1 MPLVDIQ
8 NISRSYGHVQAL
20 RNVTLSLEPGTIG
33 LVGNNG
39 AGKSTL
45 LKVLLGLLAP
55 DAGGGT
61 ILGCDIR
68 HATSALRGRVGYMPE
83 AAATVPVLKGV
94 EFVTLSGDLY
104 GMPHRDARRRAH
116 EVLNYVGLGELRYRR
131 LEEYSTGNVQR
142 LKLAAALVHD
152 PQLLLLD
159 EPTNG
164 LDPEGRLAMLQLID
178 DLITETGK
186 SVILCTHLL
195 PDVERLC
202 QQIVVLH
209 KGTVIRSGTMA
220 SLRAAVSNRYEL
232 TWQGAGAE
240 FLDGLRA
247 AGVDVSVNSH
257 AQKAMVVVPPDWST
271 TRFFALA
278 QAGDCV
284 LVELKPDVEDLERL
298 FFRVT
303 EQESSTES
311 APSDVARND
320 SCNGAGEAAAGETG
334 IGETGIGETAAVVE
348 EASGG
353 N

>member
-1 MPLVDIQ
+1 MHLVDIH
-8 NISRSYGHVQAL
+8 NVSRSYGQVRAL
-20 RNVTLSLEPGTIG
+20 RDVSFALEAGIVG

-61 ILGCDIR
+61 ILGYDIR
-68 HATSALRGRVGYMPE
+68 HATSALRGQVGYMPE

-94 EFVTLSGDLY
+94 EFVTLAGDLY

-142 LKLAAALVHD
+142 LKLPAALVHD
-152 PQLLLLD
+152 PKLLLLD

-164 LDPEGRLAMLQLID
+164 LDPEGRESMLELIE
-178 DLITETGK
+178 DLIHETGK

-202 QQIVVLH
+202 EQIVVLH
-209 KGTVIRSGTMA
+209 RGTVIRSGTMA
-220 SLRAAVSNRYEL
+220 SLRLGESNRYDLAWRGDGERFL
-232 TWQGAGAE
+232 AALREVGIQIMNHSHPDRATVQAPTTWHNSQ
-240 FLDGLRA
+240 FF
-247 AGVDVSVNSH
+247 SVARS
-257 AQKAMVVVPPDWST
+257 Q
-271 TRFFALA
+271 
-278 QAGDCV
+278 DCV
-284 LVELKPDVEDLERL
+284 LTELRADEEDLERL

-303 EQESSTES
+303 EDVTPQATVALQPQE
-311 APSDVARND
+311 PGD
-320 SCNGAGEAAAGETG
+320 GH
-334 IGETGIGETAAVVE
+334 
-348 EASGG
+348 
-353 N
+353 